1 MTIPQLL
8 RQTAQQA
15 RPAAMQPNDYI
26 EDGLIFCGQCHTAK
40 QARIPIPGG
49 DVVTVSCLCQCATAA
64 RNAELKQRR
73 KQEEFDRVQRLRTDG
88 ITSKQY
94 RTARFADDD
103 GTNPAMKVLR
113 NYAES
118 WEQMRDGNNGLF
130 LYGAVGTGKTF
141 GAACVANALIEQL
154 VPVYMGTFATVLN
167 GLGET
172 FEKNTLISK
181 IMQYP
186 LLILDDFGA
195 ERNTEYALEQLFNV
209 IDARYQAGKP
219 LILTSNLSLADL
231 KNPADNAH
239 RRVYDRVLEM
249 CHPVNFGIARR
260 RADIPSHKL
269 QAVRQI
275 LQS

>member
-1 MTIPQLL
+1 
-8 RQTAQQA
+8 
-15 RPAAMQPNDYI
+15 
-26 EDGLIFCGQCHTAK
+26 
-40 QARIPIPGG
+40 
-49 DVVTVSCLCQCATAA
+49 
-64 RNAELKQRR
+64 
-73 KQEEFDRVQRLRTDG
+73 
-88 ITSKQY
+88 
-94 RTARFADDD
+94 
-103 GTNPAMKVLR
+103 
-113 NYAES
+113 
-118 WEQMRDGNNGLF
+118 
-130 LYGAVGTGKTF
+130 
-141 GAACVANALIEQL
+141 
-154 VPVYMGTFATVLN
+154 
-167 GLGET
+167 
-172 FEKNTLISK
+172 
-181 IMQYP
+181 MQYP

-260 RADIPSHKL
+260 RADIASHKL